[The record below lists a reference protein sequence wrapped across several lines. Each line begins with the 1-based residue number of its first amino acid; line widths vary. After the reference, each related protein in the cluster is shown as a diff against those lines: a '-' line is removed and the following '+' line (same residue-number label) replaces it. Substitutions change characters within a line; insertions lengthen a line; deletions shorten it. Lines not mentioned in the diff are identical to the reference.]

1 MSQRLSDE
9 AVADIREKVAAGAP
23 KAVIAAAYCSSVR
36 HLNRIV
42 AGESRLPLSEPVED
56 GAALAAVEE
65 FFRALTSP
73 LRIVLAESLRTLAA
87 KLDQVRGSDAAT
99 AAAAAPA
106 LARQL
111 AETVDGIERRRVDR
125 EPSPS
130 ESILARRA
138 WRRRGFAGEGRSV
151 QPGG

>member
-1 MSQRLSDE
+1 
-9 AVADIREKVAAGAP
+9 
-23 KAVIAAAYCSSVR
+23 
-36 HLNRIV
+36 LNRIV

-106 LARQL
+106 LRQL

-125 EPSPS
+125 EPPPL

>member
-65 FFRALTSP
+65 FLRALTSP

-106 LARQL
+106 LRQL

>member
-36 HLNRIV
+36 PLNRIV

-65 FFRALTSP
+65 FLRALTSP

-106 LARQL
+106 LRQL

>member
-106 LARQL
+106 LRQL